1 MKKLKI
7 MALCI
12 LTATCSSC
20 LDMLDK
26 TPISQLSVGKLFET
40 ADGAEA
46 AVSGCYS
53 FLNGTGYYSLDRW
66 CFAFEGTDISGS
78 AGGSANYQWTSGENR
93 WSDWWLTTYQA
104 IGACN
109 TTITRIKKSTFDESR
124 RTSLLAEARFLRA
137 FYYYHALTYWGGVPL
152 LKDEITSLDQVKN
165 VKRATREEL
174 SNFIIDELVEVSDIL
189 EKSPAIV
196 ARASKGTAL
205 TLLAKMYLLQ
215 EQWENAAKTC
225 EQIMGLN
232 KYKLFDNYS
241 DIFSQAFENQQEHIF
256 SIQFNADYT
265 DFSARMLWYLGPS
278 KEEWDKFN
286 GLGGSS
292 APTSFY
298 DKYDEWDLRLE
309 HNLAKTWRGQAFKDS
324 RIAIIKYW
332 DRTGKQMLDHDGL
345 NFPVFRYAD
354 VLLMYAEA
362 LNEWKGAPTQE
373 AYDAINEIRERA
385 GVDEI
390 EDMDYKQ
397 FQSLI
402 RNERARELC
411 YEGHRRFDLV
421 RWGILVETVKR
432 ISKEI
437 NSKGGEY
444 ISEAHNLCPIPQ
456 TEIIKNSNLE
466 QNPGYETTKK

>member
-1 MKKLKI
+1 M
-7 MALCI
+7 
-12 LTATCSSC
+12 
-20 LDMLDK
+20 
-26 TPISQLSVGKLFET
+26 
-40 ADGAEA
+40 
-46 AVSGCYS
+46 
-53 FLNGTGYYSLDRW
+53 
-66 CFAFEGTDISGS
+66 
-78 AGGSANYQWTSGENR
+78 
-93 WSDWWLTTYQA
+93 
-104 IGACN
+104 
-109 TTITRIKKSTFDESR
+109 
-124 RTSLLAEARFLRA
+124 
-137 FYYYHALTYWGGVPL
+137 TYWGGVPL

-165 VKRATREEL
+165 IKRATREEL
-174 SNFIIDELVEVSDIL
+174 SNFIIDELTEVSDIL

-362 LNEWKGAPTQE
+362 LNEWKGGPTQE

-390 EDMDYKQ
+390 EELDYKQ
-397 FQSLI
+397 FQSFI
-402 RNERARELC
+402 RDERARELC

-432 ISKEI
+432 VSKEI